1 MKNKRHEIA
10 TSHIS
15 CFHVTLKRKG
25 KKKKNEQILAHRTL
39 YLLSFRSLVFCFL
52 ECSTLL
58 LFSFFFS
65 HERTAHCFK
74 PTELFPSIL
83 PFASISDSFLL
94 NKRSPTDRTD
104 RTWLANTRNKS
115 LPSIFAHSRSD
126 VSICSYSELVIAL
139 LIAATA
145 SGTDSSF
152 LDTRF
157 RIEFY
162 RFDGVSEISWS
173 EGINISFGWKQRN
186 MQNVTRYFWKSQVI
200 NFKDANI

>member
-1 MKNKRHEIA
+1 MFSCYPKEERKEKKEWTNTRSSNPI
-10 TSHIS
+10 SSLFSFS
-15 CFHVTLKRKG
+15 CF
-25 KKKKNEQILAHRTL
+25 
-39 YLLSFRSLVFCFL
+39 LLPRVFHPSFIFF
-52 ECSTLL
+52 
-58 LFSFFFS
+58 FFFS